1 MHALILALLLTT
13 PPSGAAPPLAPDKT
27 AASFDALA
35 KQASEAQQ
43 HQRLD
48 EALALYRQAVA
59 LRPEWDEGWWSIGT
73 ITYDQDNYAEC
84 AAAFHRLRSL
94 KPDLAPGWIMSGLC
108 EYRLRQYDAA
118 YRSLLEAELRGF
130 QGSPELARSGR
141 LHLALL
147 LTKNSSFERAIMM
160 CGILFRTSAATP
172 ETVAAVGIAG
182 LQRPLLPSEVP
193 QADRPLAMALGN
205 AMAAAWAK
213 PTAEAIAK
221 FQSALETYPNVADIH
236 YRFGAFLLKNEP
248 ARGVAEIQRALAL
261 DPAHIPALIALSIE
275 SLNSGDYET
284 ARQYAQKAAV
294 ATPGNYAPHLMLG
307 RAFLLASKSLA
318 LAAEPGKTAAPGK
331 AAPAGKSQ
339 TAPLAEAL
347 RELELAVKLAPDSQ
361 DAHFSLS
368 AAYTLAGR
376 TSDAARERIEYE
388 RLRKLAGART
398 GL

>member
-1 MHALILALLLTT
+1 
-13 PPSGAAPPLAPDKT
+13 
-27 AASFDALA
+27 
-35 KQASEAQQ
+35 
-43 HQRLD
+43 
-48 EALALYRQAVA
+48 
-59 LRPEWDEGWWSIGT
+59 
-73 ITYDQDNYAEC
+73 
-84 AAAFHRLRSL
+84 L
-94 KPDLAPGWIMSGLC
+94 KPELAPGWIMSGLC

-118 YRSLLEAELRGF
+118 YRSLLQAELLGF

-160 CGILFRTSAATP
+160 CGILFRTAEATP
-172 ETVAAVGIAG
+172 ETIAAVGIAG

-193 QADRPLAMALGN
+193 PADRPLVMALGN
-205 AMAAAWAK
+205 ALAAAWAK
-213 PTAEAIAK
+213 PTAEAIAN
-221 FQSALETYPNVADIH
+221 FQSALEAYPNVADIH

-248 ARGVAEIQRALAL
+248 ARGLTEIQRALAL

-275 SLNSGDYET
+275 SLNSGDYES
-284 ARQYAQKAAV
+284 ARQFARKAAQV
-294 ATPGNYAPHLMLG
+294 APANYAPHLMLG
-307 RAFLLASKSLA
+307 RAFLLESKSRA
-318 LAAEPGKTAAPGK
+318 LEANPDKAAEPGKTA
-331 AAPAGKSQ
+331 PARKPQPQ